1 MAGFLPDS
9 FIQRVLDETDIV
21 SLIDSYIPLQKKGK
35 DHWSL
40 CPFCEDGN
48 NPSFSVSSQK
58 QFYYCFRC
66 RASGNAIGFLMNY
79 QSKDFLDAIET
90 LATNAGLEIPQ
101 KIQGESFEKYKKII
115 DANGLARDF
124 FSRQMKDS
132 PEGKKV
138 LDYLLSRGI
147 SEEILKEFEIGFAPS
162 GWDNLKDYFVKL
174 EQQELIKNEIGLF
187 KKNEK
192 NNIYDVFRN
201 RIIFPIK
208 SKKGHVI
215 GFGGRVIDEEMP
227 KYLNSPEN
235 EVFKKGKE
243 LYGLHEVLK
252 NNRNLKKIIVVEGY
266 TDVLSLFSNK
276 ISYAV
281 ATLGIAT
288 SKIHLDKLFGYVDEV
303 VFCFDG
309 DEAGMKAA
317 ESAMKISLP
326 IIKDGKILKF
336 LFLPNEHDPSSLL
349 EEEGRD
355 EFEERIEKA
364 MVLSDY
370 IFRLILNKYGDSIE
384 EKAAA
389 SKEFISLISSMPSSN
404 YKNILIQEFSKKV
417 DIKLGEENKIIPE
430 RKKIQK
436 IEEKEISYE
445 LDKVT
450 KSIIKT
456 LIECPEL
463 SHLEEVDF
471 LVELNDEFISKF
483 INFLRSKEGLTF
495 PMILPAF
502 EEKKSFLISLTED
515 RNLISPD
522 AATEYIVQAINYL
535 KKSDET
541 NFQDKLKSKY
551 FEGTMAENE
560 KIELKKIL
568 LENFE
573 NLDQEEIKIL
583 KDI

>member
-101 KIQGESFEKYKKII
+101 KIRGESFEKYKKII
-115 DANGLARDF
+115 DANEHARDF
-124 FSRQMKDS
+124 FLRQLRDN
-132 PEGKKV
+132 PEGKQV
-138 LDYLLSRGI
+138 LDYLLNRGI
-147 SEEILKEFEIGFAPS
+147 SEEVLKEFEIGFAPS
-162 GWDNLKDYFVKL
+162 GWANLKDYFLKL
-174 EQQELIKNEIGLF
+174 EKHDFIKNETGLF

-192 NNIYDVFRN
+192 NNVYDVFRN

-215 GFGGRVIDEEMP
+215 GFGGRVIDKEMP
-227 KYLNSPEN
+227 KYLNSSEN

-243 LYGLHEVLK
+243 LYGFHEVLK
-252 NNRNLKKIIVVEGY
+252 NNRNLKKILVVEGY

-288 SKIHLDKLFGYVDEV
+288 SKIHLEKLFGCVDEV

-326 IIKDGKILKF
+326 TIKDGKILKF
-336 LFLPNEHDPSSLL
+336 LFLPDAHDPSSLL
-349 EEEGRD
+349 EDEGRD
-355 EFEERIEKA
+355 EFEERLDKA

-370 IFRLILNKYGDSIE
+370 IFNLILNKHGNSIE

-389 SKEFISLISSMPSSN
+389 SKEFMSLISPMPSSN
-404 YKNILIQEFSKKV
+404 YKNILMQEFSKKV
-417 DIKLGEENKIIPE
+417 DIKLEAENKKNPE

-436 IEEKEISYE
+436 AEEKEISFE

-456 LIECPEL
+456 LIERPEL
-463 SHLEEVDF
+463 SHLEEVDY
-471 LVELNDEFISKF
+471 LVNLNDEFISNF

-495 PMILPAF
+495 PMILHAF
-502 EEKKSFLISLTED
+502 EEQKSFLIGLIED
-515 RNLISPD
+515 KNLISSD
-522 AATEYIVQAINYL
+522 AAEEYIIQAVNFL
-535 KKSDET
+535 KKNDKT

-551 FEGTMAENE
+551 FEGSLTE
-560 KIELKKIL
+560 K
-568 LENFE
+568 
-573 NLDQEEIKIL
+573 
-583 KDI
+583 

>member
-1 MAGFLPDS
+1 M
-9 FIQRVLDETDIV
+9 
-21 SLIDSYIPLQKKGK
+21 
-35 DHWSL
+35 
-40 CPFCEDGN
+40 
-48 NPSFSVSSQK
+48 
-58 QFYYCFRC
+58 
-66 RASGNAIGFLMNY
+66 
-79 QSKDFLDAIET
+79 
-90 LATNAGLEIPQ
+90 
-101 KIQGESFEKYKKII
+101 
-115 DANGLARDF
+115 
-124 FSRQMKDS
+124 
-132 PEGKKV
+132 
-138 LDYLLSRGI
+138 
-147 SEEILKEFEIGFAPS
+147 
-162 GWDNLKDYFVKL
+162 
-174 EQQELIKNEIGLF
+174 
-187 KKNEK
+187 
-192 NNIYDVFRN
+192 
-201 RIIFPIK
+201 
-208 SKKGHVI
+208 
-215 GFGGRVIDEEMP
+215 
-227 KYLNSPEN
+227 
-235 EVFKKGKE
+235 
-243 LYGLHEVLK
+243 
-252 NNRNLKKIIVVEGY
+252 
-266 TDVLSLFSNK
+266 LSLFSNK

-370 IFRLILNKYGDSIE
+370 IFRLILDKYGDSIE

-389 SKEFISLISSMPSSN
+389 SKEFMSLISSMPSSN

-471 LVELNDEFISKF
+471 LVESNDEFI
-483 INFLRSKEGLTF
+483 
-495 PMILPAF
+495 
-502 EEKKSFLISLTED
+502 
-515 RNLISPD
+515 
-522 AATEYIVQAINYL
+522 
-535 KKSDET
+535 
-541 NFQDKLKSKY
+541 
-551 FEGTMAENE
+551 
-560 KIELKKIL
+560 
-568 LENFE
+568 
-573 NLDQEEIKIL
+573 
-583 KDI
+583 

>member
-21 SLIDSYIPLQKKGK
+21 SLIDSHIPLQKKGK

-162 GWDNLKDYFVKL
+162 GWANLKDYFVKL
-174 EQQELIKNEIGLF
+174 DQQELIKNEIGLF

-215 GFGGRVIDEEMP
+215 GFGGRVIDEELP

-288 SKIHLDKLFGYVDEV
+288 SKTHLEKLFGYVDEV

-326 IIKDGKILKF
+326 TIKDGKILKF
-336 LFLPNEHDPSSLL
+336 LFLPDEHDPSSLL

-389 SKEFISLISSMPSSN
+389 SKEFMSLISSMTSSN

-417 DIKLGEENKIIPE
+417 DIKLEEENKIIPE

-436 IEEKEISYE
+436 VEEKEISYE

-495 PMILPAF
+495 PMILHAF

-515 RNLISPD
+515 KNLISPD
-522 AATEYIVQAINYL
+522 AAAEYIIQAINYL

-583 KDI
+583 KKI

>member
-115 DANGLARDF
+115 DANEHARDF
-124 FSRQMKDS
+124 FLRQLRDN
-132 PEGKKV
+132 PEGKQV
-138 LDYLLSRGI
+138 LDYLLNRGI
-147 SEEILKEFEIGFAPS
+147 SEEVLKEFEIGFAPS
-162 GWDNLKDYFVKL
+162 GWANLKDYFLKL
-174 EQQELIKNEIGLF
+174 EKHDFIKNETGLF

-192 NNIYDVFRN
+192 NNVYDVFRN

-215 GFGGRVIDEEMP
+215 GFGGRVIDKEMP
-227 KYLNSPEN
+227 KYLNSSEN

-243 LYGLHEVLK
+243 LYGFHEVLK
-252 NNRNLKKIIVVEGY
+252 NNRNLKKILVVEGY

-288 SKIHLDKLFGYVDEV
+288 SKIHLEKLFGCVDEV

-326 IIKDGKILKF
+326 TIKDGKILKF
-336 LFLPNEHDPSSLL
+336 LFLPDAHDPSSLL
-349 EEEGRD
+349 EDEGRD
-355 EFEERIEKA
+355 EFEERLDKA

-370 IFRLILNKYGDSIE
+370 IFNLILNKHGNSIE

-389 SKEFISLISSMPSSN
+389 SKEFMSLISPMPPSN
-404 YKNILIQEFSKKV
+404 YKNILMQEFSKKV
-417 DIKLGEENKIIPE
+417 DIKLEAENKKNPE

-436 IEEKEISYE
+436 AEEKEISFE

-456 LIECPEL
+456 LIERPEL
-463 SHLEEVDF
+463 SHLEEVDY
-471 LVELNDEFISKF
+471 LVNLNDEFISNF

-495 PMILPAF
+495 PMILHAF
-502 EEKKSFLISLTED
+502 EEQKSFLIGLIED
-515 RNLISPD
+515 KNLISSD
-522 AATEYIVQAINYL
+522 AAEEYIIQAVNFL
-535 KKSDET
+535 KKNDKT

-551 FEGTMAENE
+551 FEGSLTEKE
-560 KIELKKIL
+560 KIELKKIF

-573 NLDQEEIKIL
+573 NLNETEINIL
-583 KDI
+583 KEI

>member
-115 DANGLARDF
+115 DANEHAKDF
-124 FSRQMKDS
+124 FLRQLRDN
-132 PEGKKV
+132 PEGKQV
-138 LDYLLSRGI
+138 LDYLLNRGI
-147 SEEILKEFEIGFAPS
+147 SEEVLKEFEIGFAPS
-162 GWDNLKDYFVKL
+162 GWANLKDYFVKL
-174 EQQELIKNEIGLF
+174 EKHDYIKNETGLF

-192 NNIYDVFRN
+192 NNVYDVFRN

-215 GFGGRVIDEEMP
+215 GFGGRVIDKETP
-227 KYLNSPEN
+227 KYLNSSEN

-243 LYGLHEVLK
+243 LYGFHEVLK
-252 NNRNLKKIIVVEGY
+252 NNRNLKKILVVEGY

-288 SKIHLDKLFGYVDEV
+288 SKIHLEKLFGCVDEV

-326 IIKDGKILKF
+326 TIKDGKILKF
-336 LFLPNEHDPSSLL
+336 LFLPDAHDPSSLL
-349 EEEGRD
+349 EDEGRD
-355 EFEERIEKA
+355 EFEERLDKA
-364 MVLSDY
+364 MVLSEY
-370 IFRLILNKYGDSIE
+370 IFNLILNKHGNSIE

-389 SKEFISLISSMPSSN
+389 SKEFMSLISPMPSSN
-404 YKNILIQEFSKKV
+404 YKNILMQEFSKKV
-417 DIKLGEENKIIPE
+417 DIKLEAENKKNPE

-436 IEEKEISYE
+436 AEEKEISFE

-456 LIECPEL
+456 LIERPEL
-463 SHLEEVDF
+463 SHLEEVDY
-471 LVELNDEFISKF
+471 LANLNDEFISNF

-495 PMILPAF
+495 PMILHAF
-502 EEKKSFLISLTED
+502 EEQKSFLIGLIED
-515 RNLISPD
+515 KNLISSN
-522 AATEYIVQAINYL
+522 AAEEYIIQAVNFL
-535 KKSDET
+535 KKNDKT

-551 FEGTMAENE
+551 FEGSLTEKE
-560 KIELKKIL
+560 KIELKKIF

-573 NLDQEEIKIL
+573 NLNETEINIL
-583 KDI
+583 KEI

>member
-115 DANGLARDF
+115 DANEHARDF
-124 FSRQMKDS
+124 FLRQLRDN
-132 PEGKKV
+132 PEGKQV
-138 LDYLLSRGI
+138 LDYLLNRGI
-147 SEEILKEFEIGFAPS
+147 SEEVLKEFEIGFAPS
-162 GWDNLKDYFVKL
+162 GWANLKDYFLKL
-174 EQQELIKNEIGLF
+174 EKHDFIKNETGLF

-192 NNIYDVFRN
+192 NNVYDVFRN

-215 GFGGRVIDEEMP
+215 GFGGRVIDKEMP
-227 KYLNSPEN
+227 KYLNSSEN

-243 LYGLHEVLK
+243 LYGFHEVLK
-252 NNRNLKKIIVVEGY
+252 NNRNLKKILVVEGY

-288 SKIHLDKLFGYVDEV
+288 SKIHLEKLFGCVDEV

-326 IIKDGKILKF
+326 TIKDGKILKF
-336 LFLPNEHDPSSLL
+336 LFLPDAHDPSSLL
-349 EEEGRD
+349 EDEGRD
-355 EFEERIEKA
+355 EFEERLDKA

-370 IFRLILNKYGDSIE
+370 IFNLILNKHGNSIE

-389 SKEFISLISSMPSSN
+389 SKEFMSLISPMPSSN
-404 YKNILIQEFSKKV
+404 YKNILMQEFSKKV
-417 DIKLGEENKIIPE
+417 DIKLEAENKKNPE

-436 IEEKEISYE
+436 AEEKEISFE

-456 LIECPEL
+456 LIERPEL
-463 SHLEEVDF
+463 SHLEEVDY
-471 LVELNDEFISKF
+471 LVNLNDEFISNF

-495 PMILPAF
+495 PMILHAF
-502 EEKKSFLISLTED
+502 EEQKSFLIGLIED
-515 RNLISPD
+515 KNLISSN
-522 AATEYIVQAINYL
+522 AAEEYIIQAVNFL
-535 KKSDET
+535 KKNDKT

-551 FEGTMAENE
+551 FEGSLTEKE
-560 KIELKKIL
+560 KIELKKIF

-573 NLDQEEIKIL
+573 NLNETEINIL
-583 KDI
+583 KEI

>member
-115 DANGLARDF
+115 DANEHARDF
-124 FSRQMKDS
+124 FLRQLRDN
-132 PEGKKV
+132 PEGKQV
-138 LDYLLSRGI
+138 LDYLLNRGI
-147 SEEILKEFEIGFAPS
+147 SEEVLKEFEIGFAPS
-162 GWDNLKDYFVKL
+162 GWANLKDYFLKL
-174 EQQELIKNEIGLF
+174 EKHDFIKNETGLF

-192 NNIYDVFRN
+192 NNVYDVFRN

-215 GFGGRVIDEEMP
+215 GFGGRVIDNEMP
-227 KYLNSPEN
+227 KYLNSSEN

-243 LYGLHEVLK
+243 LYGFHEVLK
-252 NNRNLKKIIVVEGY
+252 NNRNLKKILVVEGY

-288 SKIHLDKLFGYVDEV
+288 SKIHLEKLFGCVDEV

-326 IIKDGKILKF
+326 TIKDGKILKF
-336 LFLPNEHDPSSLL
+336 LFLPDAHDPSSLL
-349 EEEGRD
+349 EDEGRD
-355 EFEERIEKA
+355 EFEERLDKA

-370 IFRLILNKYGDSIE
+370 IFNLILNKHGNSIE

-389 SKEFISLISSMPSSN
+389 SKEFMSLISPMPSSN
-404 YKNILIQEFSKKV
+404 YKNILMQEFSKKV
-417 DIKLGEENKIIPE
+417 DIKLEAENKKNPE

-436 IEEKEISYE
+436 AEEKEISFE

-456 LIECPEL
+456 LIERPEL
-463 SHLEEVDF
+463 SHLEEVDY
-471 LVELNDEFISKF
+471 LVNLNDEFISNF

-495 PMILPAF
+495 PMILHAF
-502 EEKKSFLISLTED
+502 EEQKSFLIGLIED
-515 RNLISPD
+515 KNLISSD
-522 AATEYIVQAINYL
+522 AAEEYIIQAVNFL
-535 KKSDET
+535 KKNDKT

-551 FEGTMAENE
+551 FEGSLTEKE
-560 KIELKKIL
+560 KIELKKIF

-573 NLDQEEIKIL
+573 NLNETEINIL
-583 KDI
+583 KEI

>member
-370 IFRLILNKYGDSIE
+370 IFRLILDKYGDSIE

-389 SKEFISLISSMPSSN
+389 SKEFMSLISSMPSSN

-471 LVELNDEFISKF
+471 LVESNDEFISKF

-495 PMILPAF
+495 PMILHAF

>member
-162 GWDNLKDYFVKL
+162 GWANLKDYFVKL

-288 SKIHLDKLFGYVDEV
+288 SKIHLEKLFGYVDEV

-326 IIKDGKILKF
+326 TIKDGKILKF
-336 LFLPNEHDPSSLL
+336 LFLPDEHDPSSLL

-355 EFEERIEKA
+355 EFEERIEKS

-417 DIKLGEENKIIPE
+417 DIKLEEENKIIPE

-436 IEEKEISYE
+436 VEEKEISYE

-471 LVELNDEFISKF
+471 LVESNDEFISKF

-495 PMILPAF
+495 PMILHAF
-502 EEKKSFLISLTED
+502 EEKKNFLISLTED

-583 KDI
+583 KEI

>member
-115 DANGLARDF
+115 DANEHARDF
-124 FSRQMKDS
+124 FLRQLRDN
-132 PEGKKV
+132 PEGKQV
-138 LDYLLSRGI
+138 LDYLLNRGI
-147 SEEILKEFEIGFAPS
+147 SEEVLKEFEIGFAPS
-162 GWDNLKDYFVKL
+162 GWANLKDYFLKL
-174 EQQELIKNEIGLF
+174 EKHDFIKNETGLF

-192 NNIYDVFRN
+192 NNVYDVFRN

-215 GFGGRVIDEEMP
+215 GFGGRVIDKEMP
-227 KYLNSPEN
+227 KYLNSSEN

-243 LYGLHEVLK
+243 LYGFHEVLK
-252 NNRNLKKIIVVEGY
+252 NNRNLKKILVVEGY

-288 SKIHLDKLFGYVDEV
+288 SKIHLEKLFGCVDEV

-326 IIKDGKILKF
+326 TIKDGKILKF
-336 LFLPNEHDPSSLL
+336 LFLPDAHDPSSLL
-349 EEEGRD
+349 EDEGRD
-355 EFEERIEKA
+355 EFEERLDKA

-370 IFRLILNKYGDSIE
+370 IFNLILNKHGNSIE

-389 SKEFISLISSMPSSN
+389 SKEFMSLISPMPSSN
-404 YKNILIQEFSKKV
+404 YKNILMQEFSKKV
-417 DIKLGEENKIIPE
+417 DIKLEAENKKNPE

-436 IEEKEISYE
+436 AEEKEISFE

-456 LIECPEL
+456 LIERPEL
-463 SHLEEVDF
+463 SHLEEVDY
-471 LVELNDEFISKF
+471 LVNLNDEFISNF
-483 INFLRSKEGLTF
+483 INFLRRK
-495 PMILPAF
+495 AF
-502 EEKKSFLISLTED
+502 
-515 RNLISPD
+515 
-522 AATEYIVQAINYL
+522 
-535 KKSDET
+535 
-541 NFQDKLKSKY
+541 
-551 FEGTMAENE
+551 
-560 KIELKKIL
+560 
-568 LENFE
+568 
-573 NLDQEEIKIL
+573 
-583 KDI
+583 